1 MEKNFIMTA
10 FGKDRP
16 GIAADVTEVIFESG
30 CNLKDTTMT
39 RLSNEF
45 TLILLFSGQGDNL
58 ENKLTRECRRLE
70 IEKGLSAFIR
80 PVGVRLSDPSGEHRH
95 TLRVEG
101 LDQAGIVN
109 KVSRYLADNKV
120 NIENLT
126 SKRTI
131 SPESGAA
138 LYAMK
143 IEVTVPETFSMD
155 GFEDG
160 LDRIGAELNVDIAV
174 S

>member
-16 GIAADVTEVIFESG
+16 GIAADVTGVIYESG

-39 RLSNEF
+39 RLADEF
-45 TLILLFSGQGDNL
+45 TLILLFSSQEENL
-58 ENKLTRECRRLE
+58 EEKLMRECRRLE

-80 PVGVRLSDPSGEHRH
+80 PVGSGRRDPAGGSRH
-95 TLRVEG
+95 TIRVEG
-101 LDQAGIVN
+101 LDHAGIVN
-109 KVSRYLADNKV
+109 KVSRYLADNGV

-126 SKRTI
+126 SKRTF

-143 IEVTVPETFSMD
+143 IEVLVPDTVAMD
-155 GFEDG
+155 GFENG
-160 LDRIGAELNVDIAV
+160 LDLIGAELNVDIALA
-174 S
+174 